1 MRSSH
6 TPAAVSAEFDDPN
19 LVSCA
24 GLIPLIRLAENI
36 GLADIAEDTVHL
48 GGPAGANPGAKISTI
63 VAGMAA
69 GADSIDDLDIT
80 RHSAMTTLFTG
91 TRAPSTLGT
100 FLRWHTP
107 GHVAQL
113 EKMAATCLTRLTAT
127 TPLLPGITELAFLD
141 LDSKITEVFGRH
153 KEGARYGYTKKR
165 GLNFLAATLS
175 TPHAAPVITNTRLRG
190 GNADTRRNITSFAT
204 RALTVARDC
213 GATGTVLVRGDSG
226 FYVGAL
232 IAALTARG
240 VFFSVTA
247 RQTKTLLARVA
258 ALPDHVWSPITY
270 DTPVTDDTTGET
282 ITTAEL
288 TEIDYTAFTNPT
300 LNPGQ
305 QTTARLII
313 RRTPVTAVND
323 QGELFT
329 AWRYYMIFTNSPF
342 DIVTAETQHR
352 DRAGAIEQVFA
363 DLNSSALAH
372 FPSGK
377 FHANAAWLTLA
388 ALTHNLTRALGCLA
402 GGRHARQRTT
412 TLRRLLVTVPARVA
426 RSARRITL
434 HLPEGWRSEQA
445 WLQVFTSTHRPPTP
459 A

>member
-6 TPAAVSAEFDDPN
+6 TPAAVSATFDDPN

-36 GLADIAEDTVHL
+36 GLADLAEDTVHL
-48 GGPAGANPGAKISTI
+48 GGTTGANPGAKITTI

-69 GADSIDDLDIT
+69 GADSIDDLDIL
-80 RHSAMTTLFTG
+80 RHGAMTTLFTG
-91 TRAPSTLGT
+91 IRAPSTAGT

-113 EKMAATCLTRLTAT
+113 EKMSATCLTRLAEH
-127 TPLLPGITELAFLD
+127 TPLLPGITTLAFVD
-141 LDSKITEVFGRH
+141 LDSKITEVFGRR
-153 KEGARYGYTKKR
+153 KEGARFGYTKKR

-175 TPHAAPVITNTRLRG
+175 TPQAAPVITSTRLRG

-204 RALTVARDC
+204 RALTIARDC
-213 GATGTVLVRGDSG
+213 GATGTVIVRGDSG

-232 IAALTARG
+232 IAALTTRG

-247 RQTKTLLARVA
+247 RQNTALLARVA
-258 ALPDHVWSPITY
+258 ALPERVWSPIFY
-270 DTPVTDDTTGET
+270 DTPVRDEATGET
-282 ITTAEL
+282 ITTAAL
-288 TEIDYTAFTNPT
+288 TEIDHTAFTNPT
-300 LNPGQ
+300 YNPGQ
-305 QTTARLII
+305 KTTARLIV
-313 RRTPVTAVND
+313 RRTPITTVND

-342 DIVTAETQHR
+342 DIVTAEAQHR
-352 DRAGAIEQVFA
+352 DRAGTIEQVFA

-402 GGRHARQRTT
+402 GGSHTRARTT
-412 TLRRLLVTVPARVA
+412 TLRHRLVMIPARIA
-426 RSARRITL
+426 RSARRVTL

-445 WLQVFTSTHRPPTP
+445 WQQMFTGTHRPPPP